1 MHTRTDLATA
11 AQIDLAINL
20 AATHGAHAAAA
31 GLRQQGIALE
41 LAVRV
46 LLKPW
51 LRRNATS
58 TMPVGA
64 TIGHGDQQWN
74 RNEHRS

>member
-20 AATHGAHAAAA
+20 AAMHGAHAAAA
-31 GLRQQGIALE
+31 ALRAQGVTLE

-51 LRRNATS
+51 LRRHSAS
-58 TMPVGA
+58 TAKTPL
-64 TIGHGDQQWN
+64 T
-74 RNEHRS
+74 

>member
-51 LRRNATS
+51 LRRRPTS
-58 TMPVGA
+58 ARPAPELG
-64 TIGHGDQQWN
+64 
-74 RNEHRS
+74 RR

>member
-20 AATHGAHAAAA
+20 AAEHGAHAAAA
-31 GLRQQGIALE
+31 ALRVQGVALE

-51 LRRNATS
+51 LRRRPTSATPEPS
-58 TMPVGA
+58 SHDEQRIPHTGA
-64 TIGHGDQQWN
+64 AG
-74 RNEHRS
+74 R

>member
-20 AATHGAHAAAA
+20 AATYGAHAAAA
-31 GLRQQGIALE
+31 GLRQQGVALE

-51 LRRNATS
+51 LRRHPTS
-58 TMPVGA
+58 ARPEPSSRGGLRIPHTGEA
-64 TIGHGDQQWN
+64 G
-74 RNEHRS
+74 R

>member
-1 MHTRTDLATA
+1 MHTRTDHATA
-11 AQIDLAINL
+11 AQLDLAINL
-20 AATHGAHAAAA
+20 TATHGAHAAAA
-31 GLRQQGIALE
+31 GLSAQGVALE

-58 TMPVGA
+58 TMP
-64 TIGHGDQQWN
+64 N
-74 RNEHRS
+74 RSTTAKIR

>member
-1 MHTRTDLATA
+1 MHTRTDHTTA

-20 AATHGAHAAAA
+20 AASHGAYAAAA
-31 GLRQQGIALE
+31 ALRAQGIALE

-51 LRRNATS
+51 LRRR
-58 TMPVGA
+58 PVPA
-64 TIGHGDQQWN
+64 RETEDTIAA
-74 RNEHRS
+74 RRPTTESK